1 MRLATHPTAAA
12 AQSRSNNS
20 KYGMIA
26 LFLVFGLLARHKA
39 TRFLTA
45 DVRAM
50 STDSSDIWS
59 KSINEYD
66 AETGFTQSIVVSAQ
80 SPIYQKQS
88 AYQSIEVHESHHF
101 GKILVLDGV
110 TQLTERDGDS
120 YNEMMAHMPLFQHPN
135 PKRVLVLGGGDG
147 YIVSEVLKHPSVVH
161 VDHVDLD
168 REVIATCQKF
178 FSWGAVWED
187 PRVTLHIQ
195 DGAAFVEHAP
205 PGAYDVVIQDS
216 SDPWTRNEKGE
227 LVPLPSG
234 SLYVPEHYSNIYRA
248 LAEDGILNFQVRL
261 PLPDRMLI
269 V

>member
-12 AQSRSNNS
+12 QSKARSNNS

-26 LFLVFGLLARHKA
+26 LFLIFGLLARHQA
-39 TRFLTA
+39 TRFLTTD

-50 STDSSDIWS
+50 STDSAGEVWS

-66 AETGFTQSIVVSAQ
+66 PETGFTQSIVVTAE
-80 SPIYQKQS
+80 SPIYQRQS

-135 PKRVLVLGGGDG
+135 PQRVLVLGGGDG

-168 REVIATCQKF
+168 RDVIATCQKF

-187 PRVTLHIQ
+187 PRVTLHIE
-195 DGAAFVEHAP
+195 DGAVFVQNAP
-205 PGAYDVVIQDS
+205 PGSYDVVIQDS
-216 SDPWTRNEKGE
+216 SDPWTRNEQGE

-248 LAEDGILNFQVRL
+248 LAEDGILNFQVGL
-261 PLPDRMLI
+261 
-269 V
+269 